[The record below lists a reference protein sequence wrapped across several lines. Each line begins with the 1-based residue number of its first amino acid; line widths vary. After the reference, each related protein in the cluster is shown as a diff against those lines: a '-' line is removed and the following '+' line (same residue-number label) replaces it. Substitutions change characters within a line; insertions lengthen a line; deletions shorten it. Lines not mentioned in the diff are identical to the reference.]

1 VRAAEEGEPPPS
13 HDAPA
18 IGDTATLLEAL
29 SLMVEARCAVL
40 AVRSAGGATV
50 GSITLRA
57 VVERH
62 P

>member
-1 VRAAEEGEPPPS
+1 
-13 HDAPA
+13 
-18 IGDTATLLEAL
+18 
-29 SLMVEARCAVL
+29 MVEARSAVL
-40 AVRSAGGATV
+40 AVRSAAGAPV